1 MLDIHA
7 PIRTKVVRGNQ
18 CNFVDKSL
26 NKAFMKRSVLKTKY
40 LKNKSVQNREL
51 YKNQRNHC
59 TYLKRES
66 INSKF
71 VTATEDYNKHD
82 SKPIFK
88 LLKPYM
94 TNKGTL
100 SSDDIILLE
109 NGEFVN
115 DDSKLSDIFVD
126 FYTNIVEH
134 TTGNP
139 PKDISN
145 NLESMENIDSIISRI
160 VESYNNH
167 PSILKIR
174 ERPPKPFSF
183 RKINIEEARK
193 VIRGLDPKKAWF

>member
-1 MLDIHA
+1 MKNYNKNLLKNNFKRELSSSNFISANQGYDSVIGILKSLLDIHA
-7 PIRTKVVRGNQ
+7 PIKTKVVRGNQ

-26 NKAFMKRSVLKTKY
+26 NKAFMKRSVLKIKY
-40 LKNKSVQNREL
+40 LKNKSVLNRKL
-51 YKNQRNHC
+51 YKNQRYHC

-71 VTATEDYNKHD
+71 AKASEDYNKHN
-82 SKPIFK
+82 SKPIYK

-115 DDSKLSDIFVD
+115 DNSKLSDIFVD

-134 TTGNP
+134 TRGNP
-139 PKDISN
+139 P
-145 NLESMENIDSIISRI
+145 
-160 VESYNNH
+160 
-167 PSILKIR
+167 
-174 ERPPKPFSF
+174 
-183 RKINIEEARK
+183 
-193 VIRGLDPKKAWF
+193 